1 MDLARRL
8 RALPPYLFAELDRK
22 KEALLKKGVDVIDLG
37 VGDPDLPTPKRV
49 VERMREAVLD
59 PSNHRYPSYEGL
71 REFREAA
78 ARWYLRRFGVE
89 LDPSREVMALIG
101 SKEGIAHIPLAFVNP
116 GDGVLVPDPGYPVYS
131 AATILAGGTPHPIPL
146 LEERGFLPDLPAI
159 PKDVAKGAKLLFL
172 NYPNNPT
179 SAVASKGFFEEV
191 VAFAKEFDL
200 IVCHDAA
207 YSELYFE
214 SPPPSF
220 LEAEGA
226 KEVGVEFHSLSKTYR
241 MTGWRIG
248 FVVGSEDV
256 IRGLRGVKTNVDSGV
271 FQAIQIAAIEAL
283 EGDQRDVEEG
293 REIFRRRRDLML
305 KELGAL
311 GLEVFPSP
319 ATFYLWVK
327 VPQGHTSTS
336 FCELVLLEAGV
347 VFTPGVGFGKYGEG
361 YVRIALTVGEERL
374 EEALERLKKVPL

>member
-131 AATILAGGTPHPIPL
+131 AATILAGGTPHPI
-146 LEERGFLPDLPAI
+146 
-159 PKDVAKGAKLLFL
+159 
-172 NYPNNPT
+172 
-179 SAVASKGFFEEV
+179 
-191 VAFAKEFDL
+191 
-200 IVCHDAA
+200 
-207 YSELYFE
+207 
-214 SPPPSF
+214 
-220 LEAEGA
+220 
-226 KEVGVEFHSLSKTYR
+226 
-241 MTGWRIG
+241 
-248 FVVGSEDV
+248 
-256 IRGLRGVKTNVDSGV
+256 
-271 FQAIQIAAIEAL
+271 
-283 EGDQRDVEEG
+283 
-293 REIFRRRRDLML
+293 
-305 KELGAL
+305 
-311 GLEVFPSP
+311 
-319 ATFYLWVK
+319 
-327 VPQGHTSTS
+327 
-336 FCELVLLEAGV
+336 
-347 VFTPGVGFGKYGEG
+347 
-361 YVRIALTVGEERL
+361 
-374 EEALERLKKVPL
+374 